1 MGDAHTRLKRTPSGS
16 QYHMATHTFPFRFT
30 TPYRLAGL
38 LFGVTPATATVRV
51 GGGELAVRFGPWR
64 VRTTLANVTST
75 AVTGPFSFLK
85 TAGPAHLSL
94 ADRGLTM
101 ATNGARG
108 LCITFRE
115 PVPGIEPT
123 GLLRHP
129 ALTLTVADCQGLAAV
144 LTAR

>member
-1 MGDAHTRLKRTPSGS
+1 
-16 QYHMATHTFPFRFT
+16 MATQTFPFRFT

-38 LFGVTPATATVRV
+38 PFGVTPATATVRV
-51 GGGELAVRFGPWR
+51 RDGELAVRFGPWR
-64 VRTTLANVTST
+64 VRTALANVTST
-75 AVTGPFSFLK
+75 AVTGPFGFLK

-94 ADRGLTM
+94 VDRGLTM
-101 ATNGARG
+101 ATNGTRG

-129 ALTLTVADCQGLAAV
+129 AITLTVADCQGLAAA

>member
-1 MGDAHTRLKRTPSGS
+1 M
-16 QYHMATHTFPFRFT
+16 
-30 TPYRLAGL
+30 
-38 LFGVTPATATVRV
+38 
-51 GGGELAVRFGPWR
+51 
-64 VRTTLANVTST
+64 TST

-85 TAGPAHLSL
+85 TAGPAHLSV

-101 ATNGARG
+101 ATHDARG
-108 LCITFRE
+108 LGITFRK

-129 ALTLTVADCQGLAAV
+129 AITLTVADCQGLAAV

>member
-1 MGDAHTRLKRTPSGS
+1 
-16 QYHMATHTFPFRFT
+16 MAPQIFPFRFT
-30 TPYRLAGL
+30 TPYRVAGL
-38 LFGVTPATATVRV
+38 PFGITPSTAMVQI
-51 GGGELAVRFGPWR
+51 GDGELGVRFGPWR
-64 VRTTLANVTST
+64 VRTGLANVTST
-75 AVTGPFSFLK
+75 AVTGPFGFLK

-115 PVPGIEPT
+115 PIPGIEPT
-123 GLLRHP
+123 GNLRHP
-129 ALTLTVADCQGLAAV
+129 AITVTVADCRGLAAA

>member
-1 MGDAHTRLKRTPSGS
+1 MTT
-16 QYHMATHTFPFRFT
+16 QTFPFRFT

-38 LFGVTPATATVRV
+38 PFGITPATATVHVRD
-51 GGGELAVRFGPWR
+51 GELAVRFGLWKL
-64 VRTTLANVTST
+64 RTTLTNVTST
-75 AVTGPFSFLK
+75 TVTGPFSFLK

-123 GLLRHP
+123 GIVRHP
-129 ALTLTVADCQGLAAV
+129 AITVTVADCQGLATV
-144 LTAR
+144 LTARW

>member
-1 MGDAHTRLKRTPSGS
+1 MV
-16 QYHMATHTFPFRFT
+16 TFPFRFT
-30 TPYRLAGL
+30 TPYRFAGL
-38 LFGVTPATATVRV
+38 PFGITPATATVHVRD
-51 GGGELAVRFGPWR
+51 GELAVRFGPWK
-64 VRTTLANVTST
+64 VRTALANVTST

-101 ATNGARG
+101 ATNGVRG

-123 GLLRHP
+123 GTLRHP
-129 ALTLTVADCQGLAAV
+129 ALTVTVADCQGLAVV
-144 LTAR
+144 LTAG

>member
-1 MGDAHTRLKRTPSGS
+1 
-16 QYHMATHTFPFRFT
+16 MAPQIFPFRFT
-30 TPYRLAGL
+30 TPYRVAGL
-38 LFGVTPATATVRV
+38 LFGITPSTAMAQV
-51 GGGELAVRFGPWR
+51 GGGELGVRFGPWR
-64 VRTTLANVTST
+64 IRTSLANVTST
-75 AVTGPFSFLK
+75 AVTGPFGFLK

-115 PVPGIEPT
+115 PIPGIEPT
-123 GLLRHP
+123 GILRHP
-129 ALTLTVADCQGLAAV
+129 AITLTVADCWGLAAV

>member
-1 MGDAHTRLKRTPSGS
+1 MKLTPSGS
-16 QYHMATHTFPFRFT
+16 RYHIATQTFPFRFT
-30 TPYRLAGL
+30 TRYRLTGL
-38 LFGVTPATATVRV
+38 PFGVTPATATVRV
-51 GGGELAVRFGPWR
+51 RDGDLAVRFGPWR

-85 TAGPAHLSL
+85 TAGPAHLSV

-101 ATNGARG
+101 ATHDARG
-108 LCITFRE
+108 LGITFRK
-115 PVPGIEPT
+115 PIPGIEPT

-129 ALTLTVADCQGLAAV
+129 AITLTVADCQGLAAV

>member
-1 MGDAHTRLKRTPSGS
+1 MKT
-16 QYHMATHTFPFRFT
+16 QTFPFRFT

-38 LFGVTPATATVRV
+38 PFGVTPATAMVQVRD
-51 GGGELAVRFGPWR
+51 GELAIRFGLWR
-64 VRTTLANVTST
+64 VRTGLANVTST
-75 AVTGPFSFLK
+75 AVTGPFGFFK

-108 LCITFRE
+108 LCITFHE

-123 GLLRHP
+123 GTLRHP
-129 ALTLTVADCQGLAAV
+129 AVTVTVADCQALAAA
-144 LTAR
+144 LTAT

>member
-1 MGDAHTRLKRTPSGS
+1 MKP
-16 QYHMATHTFPFRFT
+16 QIFPFRFT
-30 TPYRLAGL
+30 PSYRLAAL
-38 LFGVTPATATVRV
+38 PFGILPGTAAVRV
-51 GGGELAVRFGPWR
+51 RDGELAVRFGPWR
-64 VRTTLANVTST
+64 VRTPLANVTST
-75 AVTGPFSFLK
+75 TVTGPFGFLK

-123 GLLRHP
+123 GILRHP
-129 ALTLTVADCQGLAAV
+129 ALTVTVADYQGLAAV
-144 LTAR
+144 LAAQ